1 MILGI
6 CDGHASSASL
16 IDKKKVIYAASEER
30 FTRKK
35 NFRGYPV
42 NSIDYGLNSFLSNEN
57 RLSAITVGGQFR
69 KGERLK
75 KLKILQE
82 NLEIPMYYF
91 NHHLCHAAIYKL
103 SNFKECLILTMD
115 GGGDGLSSTLSIGK
129 GSKIETIAQS
139 DLIDSVGDFYA
150 SITELLGF
158 KPMEDEGKVMSLS
171 SFESSDSKI
180 NLDTIDYNEKTKSF
194 KNYLGV
200 IGSESTKALK
210 RILDYSTPNNSYD
223 IQISKFAQ
231 CRLEDVVLKLLKQF
245 VDETGINNIVFSGG
259 VAQNVKLNK
268 KIIEQDFVDNLYVPP
283 FTGDEGLALGS
294 SILCSKKDFDLKN
307 TYLGYEI
314 DNYNVE
320 KLVESEKNFKIK
332 YVEEKE
338 IPEIIGPLILNNKLV
353 CVSRKKMEFG
363 PRALGNRSILG
374 LPTNENS
381 KRLAKTLKR
390 NSFMPYAP
398 TILDEYSE
406 IYLKNTRESPYMTM
420 LFDCFESNQKDIDG
434 TVHIDGTT
442 RAQTLKK
449 EFNETYY
456 NIVNFVNDKTKI
468 PAVLNTSFNLHGEPI
483 VCSEID
489 AINSF
494 KKVGDALL
502 LGNYLIEKIN

>member
-6 CDGHASSASL
+6 CDGHNSSASL
-16 IDKKKVIYAASEER
+16 IDEKEIIYAASEER

-35 NFRGYPV
+35 NFRGYPA
-42 NSIDYGLNSFLSNEN
+42 NSIDYGINSFVSEKDE
-57 RLSAITVGGQFR
+57 LSAITVGGQFR

-91 NHHLCHAAIYKL
+91 NHHLCHAASYKL
-103 SNFKECLILTMD
+103 SDFKECLILTMD
-115 GGGDGLSSTLSIGK
+115 GGGDGLSSTVSIGN

-171 SFESSDSKI
+171 SFESDDSKI
-180 NLDTIDYNEKTKSF
+180 NLDIIDYNEKTKSF

-210 RILDYSTPNNSYD
+210 RILDYSTPNKSYD
-223 IQISKFAQ
+223 IQISKFVQ
-231 CRLEDVVLKLLKQF
+231 SKLEEVVLKLLKQF
-245 VDETGINNIVFSGG
+245 VEETGIKNIVFSGG

-268 KIIEQDFVDNLYVPP
+268 QIIEQDFVDNLYVPP
-283 FTGDEGLALGS
+283 FTGDEGLSIGS
-294 SILCSKKDFDLKN
+294 SILCSKHDFDLKN

-314 DNYNVE
+314 DNCNVE
-320 KLVESEKNFKIK
+320 KIVDLEKNFKVQYI
-332 YVEEKE
+332 EENDISESVGK
-338 IPEIIGPLILNNKLV
+338 LISENKLV
-353 CVSRKKMEFG
+353 CVSREKMEFG

-374 LPTNENS
+374 LPTNENA
-381 KRLAKTLKR
+381 KKLAKTLKR

-406 IYLKNTRESPYMTM
+406 SYLKNKKYSPYMTM
-420 LFDCFESNQKDIDG
+420 LFDCFESKKSEIEG
-434 TVHIDGTT
+434 TVHVDGTT

-449 EFNETYY
+449 EFNGTFY
-456 NIVNFVNDKTKI
+456 NTINFLNDATQI

-483 VCSEID
+483 VCNEID

-494 KKVGDALL
+494 KKVGDYLL
-502 LGNYLIEKIN
+502 LGNYLIEKLD

>member
-6 CDGHASSASL
+6 CDGHNSSASL
-16 IDKKKVIYAASEER
+16 IDEKKIIYAASEER

-35 NFRGYPV
+35 NFRGYPA
-42 NSIDYGLNSFLSNEN
+42 NSIDYGINSFINEKEE
-57 RLSAITVGGQFR
+57 LSAITVGGQFR

-75 KLKILQE
+75 KLKLIQE
-82 NLEIPMYYF
+82 KLELPMYYF
-91 NHHLCHAAIYKL
+91 DHHLCHAASYKL

-115 GGGDGLSSTLSIGK
+115 GGGDGLSSTLSIGNNS
-129 GSKIETIAQS
+129 GIETIAQS

-171 SFESSDSKI
+171 SFETNDSKI
-180 NLDTIDYNEKTKSF
+180 NLDIIDYNEKTKSF

-210 RILDYSTPNNSYD
+210 RILDYSNPNHSYD

-231 CRLEDVVLKLLKQF
+231 KKLEEVVLKLLKQF
-245 VDETGINNIVFSGG
+245 VDETGIKNIVFSGG

-268 KIIEQDFVDNLYVPP
+268 RIIHQDFVDNLYVPP
-283 FTGDEGLALGS
+283 FTGDEGLSIGS

-314 DNYNVE
+314 DNCNVE
-320 KLVESEKNFKIK
+320 KIVDLEKNFKTSYI
-332 YVEEKE
+332 EEKDISE
-338 IPEIIGPLILNNKLV
+338 RIGQLISEKKLV
-353 CVSRKKMEFG
+353 CSSRGKMEFG

-374 LPTNENS
+374 LPTKENAN
-381 KRLAKTLKR
+381 KLAKTLKR

-398 TILDEYSE
+398 TILDEYSDN
-406 IYLKNTRESPYMTM
+406 YLKNKKYSPYMTM
-420 LFDCFESNQKDIDG
+420 LFDCFESKRDIDG
-434 TVHIDGTT
+434 TIHIDGTT
-442 RAQTLKK
+442 RAQTLKR
-449 EFNETYY
+449 EFNEVFYD
-456 NIVNFVNDKTKI
+456 IINFVNDTTKI

-483 VCSEID
+483 VCNEID
-489 AINSF
+489 ALNSF
-494 KKVGDALL
+494 KHVGDVLL
-502 LGNYLIEKIN
+502 LGNYLIEKI

>member
-6 CDGHASSASL
+6 CDGHNSSASL
-16 IDKKKVIYAASEER
+16 IDEKKIRYAASEER

-35 NFRGYPV
+35 NFRGYPE
-42 NSIDYGLNSFLSNEN
+42 NSINYGLNSFVNEIDELS
-57 RLSAITVGGQFR
+57 LITIGGQFR

-75 KLKILQE
+75 KLKLLQE
-82 NLEIPMYYF
+82 KLEIPMYYF
-91 NHHLCHAAIYKL
+91 NHHLCHAASYKL
-103 SNFKECLILTMD
+103 SNFKECLILTID
-115 GGGDGLSSTLSIGK
+115 GGGDGLSSTVSIGK
-129 GSKIETIAQS
+129 DSKIETIAQS
-139 DLIDSVGDFYA
+139 DLINSVGDFYA

-171 SFESSDSKI
+171 SFETNDSTI
-180 NLDTIDYNEKTKSF
+180 NLDIIDYNEKTKSF

-210 RILDYSTPNNSYD
+210 RILNYSNPNRSYD
-223 IQISKFAQ
+223 IQISTFAQ
-231 CRLEDVVLKLLKQF
+231 SKLEEVVLKLLKQF
-245 VDETGINNIVFSGG
+245 VEETGIENVVFSGG

-268 KIIEQDFVDNLYVPP
+268 KIIHQDFVNQLYVPP
-283 FTGDEGLALGS
+283 FTGDEGLAIGS
-294 SILCSKKDFDLKN
+294 SILNSNHNFDLKN

-314 DNYNVE
+314 DNYTVE
-320 KLVESEKNFKIK
+320 KIVDLKNFKVQ
-332 YVEEKE
+332 YLEEKDISE
-338 IPEIIGPLILNNKLV
+338 YVGQLISDNKLV
-353 CVSRKKMEFG
+353 CVSRGKMEFG

-374 LPTNENS
+374 LPTHENA
-381 KRLAKTLKR
+381 KKLAKTLKR

-406 IYLKNTRESPYMTM
+406 IYLKNKTYSPYMTM
-420 LFDCFESNQKDIDG
+420 LFDCFESKKQDIEG
-434 TVHIDGTT
+434 TVHVDGTT

-456 NIVNFVNDKTKI
+456 NIVNFVNDSTKI

-494 KKVGDALL
+494 KYVGDVLL